1 MATAPSGKKGRG
13 KNSVIHT
20 PGDAGAETAIGQ
32 QVIIATV
39 AVTGDERTNAPHPMP
54 RRTQ

>member
-13 KNSVIHT
+13 KNSVIHS
-20 PGDAGAETAIGQ
+20 PGDACAETAIGQ

-39 AVTGDERTNAPHPMP
+39 AVMGDERINAHRPMP